1 MAGDE
6 GEFSQVAI
14 VYREKELMYSTA
26 PPSIGYFTWMIAWF
40 DKWPLAPPRDDRMN
54 EVKQ

>member
-6 GEFSQVAI
+6 GEFSQAAI